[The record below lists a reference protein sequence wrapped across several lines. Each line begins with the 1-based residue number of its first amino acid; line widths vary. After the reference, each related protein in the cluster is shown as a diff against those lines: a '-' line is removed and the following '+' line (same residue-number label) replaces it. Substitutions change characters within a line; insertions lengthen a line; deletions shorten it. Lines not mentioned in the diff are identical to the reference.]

1 MRSGSVLV
9 LLSRRAPT
17 IVIFTLVAALLGYWA
32 DAPLWLPYGIAI
44 VAVSAAL
51 VLIAARRR
59 VSIEEGSDSSSDKS
73 WIAQELAGKGSPPGS
88 YVLGF
93 FGVVTIALTGFR
105 GAYATP
111 ARAGFAL
118 VAAWAIS
125 NAHYP
130 ADGESEA

>member
-9 LLSRRAPT
+9 LLSSRAPT
-17 IVIFTLVAALLGYWA
+17 IVIITLVTALLGYWA
-32 DAPLWLPYGIAI
+32 DAPLWLPYGGAI
-44 VAVSAAL
+44 FAVSAAL
-51 VLIAARRR
+51 VLLAARRR
-59 VSIEEGSDSSSDKS
+59 VGTEEGPESSTNES

-105 GAYATP
+105 GAYAAP
-111 ARAGFAL
+111 
-118 VAAWAIS
+118 AWAGLALAVAWGIA

-130 ADGESEA
+130 TDGE